1 MKLLLMRHGEAEFN
15 AQTDAD
21 RSLTLYGRAQVS
33 AVARRLLE
41 MDLQIEKIMVSPYL
55 RARQT
60 AAIMSNTMLNNLSG
74 TLLNN
79 PPGASVSS
87 KELGKESGNIS
98 GDMSVTSAVGSWPEE
113 VSEAITPE
121 QSPERAAVAIA
132 KCFDNAGIGLVVM
145 HQPIISRLVYYLTA
159 QDQSMGT
166 ANLAIIEAPLMGLG
180 CCELE
185 CVI

>member
-1 MKLLLMRHGEAEFN
+1 MKLLLMRHGEAELN

-21 RSLTLYGRAQVS
+21 RPLTLYGRTQVS

-41 MDLQIEKIMVSPYL
+41 MDLQVQKMMVSPYL

-60 AAIMSNTMLNNLSG
+60 AAIMSNTMLSNM
-74 TLLNN
+74 
-79 PPGASVSS
+79 
-87 KELGKESGNIS
+87 SGNIS
-98 GDMSVTSAVGSWPEE
+98 GNVSITSAGEPWPEE

-132 KCFDNAGIGLVVM
+132 KCFDNAGIGLVIM
-145 HQPIISRLVYYLTA
+145 HQPIISRLVYYLTG
-159 QDQSMGT
+159 QDQSIGT
-166 ANLAIIEAPLMGLG
+166 ANLAIIEAPLIGLG
-180 CCELE
+180 CCELK

>member
-1 MKLLLMRHGEAEFN
+1 MKLLLMRHGEAELN

-21 RSLTLYGRAQVS
+21 RPLTLYGRTQVS

-41 MDLQIEKIMVSPYL
+41 MDLQVQKMMVSPYL

-60 AAIMSNTMLNNLSG
+60 AAIMSNTMLSNMSG
-74 TLLNN
+74 TIFAKSSGG
-79 PPGASVSS
+79 PVSN
-87 KELGKESGNIS
+87 KESGNIS
-98 GDMSVTSAVGSWPEE
+98 GNVSITSAGEPWPEE

-132 KCFDNAGIGLVVM
+132 KCFDNAGIGLVIM
-145 HQPIISRLVYYLTA
+145 HQPIISRLVYSLTG
-159 QDQSMGT
+159 QDQSIGT
-166 ANLAIIEAPLMGLG
+166 ANLAIIEAPLIGLG
-180 CCELE
+180 CCELK

>member
-1 MKLLLMRHGEAEFN
+1 MKLLLMRHGEAELN

-21 RSLTLYGRAQVS
+21 RPLTLYGRTQVS

-41 MDLQIEKIMVSPYL
+41 MDLQVQKMMVSPYL

-60 AAIMSNTMLNNLSG
+60 AAIMSKTMLSNMSG
-74 TLLNN
+74 TISIKSSGG
-79 PPGASVSS
+79 PVSN
-87 KELGKESGNIS
+87 KESGNIS
-98 GDMSVTSAVGSWPEE
+98 GNVSITSAGEPWPEE

-132 KCFDNAGIGLVVM
+132 KCFDNAGIGLVIM
-145 HQPIISRLVYYLTA
+145 HQPIISRVVYYLTG
-159 QDQSMGT
+159 QDQSIGT
-166 ANLAIIEAPLMGLG
+166 ANLAIIEAPLIGLG
-180 CCELE
+180 CCELK

>member
-1 MKLLLMRHGEAEFN
+1 MKLLLMRHGEAELN

-21 RSLTLYGRAQVS
+21 RPLTLYGRTQVS

-41 MDLQIEKIMVSPYL
+41 MDLQVQKMMVSPYL

-60 AAIMSNTMLNNLSG
+60 AAIMSNTMLSNMSG
-74 TLLNN
+74 TILVKSSGGPVLN
-79 PPGASVSS
+79 
-87 KELGKESGNIS
+87 KESGNIS
-98 GDMSVTSAVGSWPEE
+98 GNVSITSAGPWPEE

-132 KCFDNAGIGLVVM
+132 KCFDNAGIGLVIM
-145 HQPIISRLVYYLTA
+145 HQPIISRLVYYLTG
-159 QDQSMGT
+159 QDQSIGT
-166 ANLAIIEAPLMGLG
+166 ANLAIIEAPLIGLG
-180 CCELE
+180 CCELK